1 MTAPHPKEAASI
13 VTHTVRPQPAG
24 RTTPKQ
30 EQLAWHIA
38 ALASRPARLDGQAV
52 EMAVNRIIEN
62 TAVALAAINRA
73 PVCAARAQALCFPRE
88 GGANILGL
96 PQGRL
101 VDCGWAAWANA
112 TAVRELDFH
121 DSFFSRDSSHP
132 GDTIAPLI
140 AVAQQC
146 ELPGEDLLRGILVA
160 YEIQVGLVKGIA
172 LNPYRI
178 DHVAHLGPAVA
189 AGLGAMLRLPAEIIY
204 QAVQQ
209 AAHVSIGTRQA
220 RKGTISSWKACAP
233 GHVGKAAIEAIDR
246 AMRGETSPS
255 PIWEGD
261 YGIIAVLLGGPDQVC
276 HVPLPGPGSPCRAI
290 LETYPKEHSAGYHGQ
305 AIIDLAFRMRP
316 NVADLDHIERIELR
330 TKRLTHVVM
339 GAGSGDPEKWDP
351 AATRETLDH
360 SAMFQFARALVDGEW
375 HHERSYDPARIADPA
390 FVALWRK
397 VVTVEDDEWNRRFD
411 DPPPLEKDHGAR
423 AVITYEDGRVM
434 EDELPVANC
443 HPRGARPWTRADYE
457 RKLCLLTEDLATE
470 SERERF
476 LDVAHGLANLPAG
489 ELRSLTITLP
499 ANRVADGPRGLFDR
513 IGDNSSV

>member
-1 MTAPHPKEAASI
+1 MI
-13 VTHTVRPQPAG
+13 VTHAIRPQPAG
-24 RTTPKQ
+24 QTKPREQ
-30 EQLAWHIA
+30 QLAWLIA
-38 ALASRPARLDGQAV
+38 EVAAQSAPPDRDAAD
-52 EMAVNRIIEN
+52 MAVNRIIEN
-62 TAVALAAINRA
+62 TAVALAAINRT

-96 PQGRL
+96 PADRL
-101 VDCGWAAWANA
+101 VDCSWAAWANA

-146 ELPGEDLLRGILVA
+146 NLSGEDLLRGILVA
-160 YEIQVGLVKGIA
+160 YEIQVSLVKGIA

-189 AGLGAMLRLPAEIIY
+189 AGIGAMLRLPVETIY
-204 QAVQQ
+204 QAVQH
-209 AAHVSIGTRQA
+209 AAHVSLGTRQA
-220 RKGTISSWKACAP
+220 RKGIISSWKACAP

-261 YGIIAVLLGGPDQVC
+261 YGIIAVLLGGPEQVC
-276 HVPLPGPGSPCRAI
+276 QVPLPEPGTPCRAI

-305 AIIDLAFRMRP
+305 AIIDLAIRMRP
-316 NVADLDHIERIELR
+316 MVADLDRIERIELR

-375 HHERSYDPARIADPA
+375 HHERSYEPARIADPA

-397 VVTVEDDEWNRRFD
+397 VTTVEDDEWNRRFD
-411 DPPPLEKDHGAR
+411 SPPPLEKDHGAR
-423 AVITYEDGRVM
+423 AVVMYDDGRVI
-434 EDELPVANC
+434 EDELPVANS
-443 HPRGARPWTRADYE
+443 HPRGATPWIRRDYE
-457 RKLCLLTEDLATE
+457 HKLQILTKGQVADAEHT
-470 SERERF
+470 RF
-476 LDVAHGLANLPAG
+476 LKVVRSLDSLPAG
-489 ELRSLTITLP
+489 KLRSLTVSLSTDRLS
-499 ANRVADGPRGLFDR
+499 DGPRGLFDML
-513 IGDNSSV
+513 